1 MTIIRKRKQC
11 LIKTI
16 DFKNKKQKRK
26 TNLHRLMNMSKS
38 HLFKKTRKNYNNKI
52 NNITKYNKHIK
63 NSIRFYQEVNK
74 KEKK

>member
-1 MTIIRKRKQC
+1 
-11 LIKTI
+11 
-16 DFKNKKQKRK
+16 
-26 TNLHRLMNMSKS
+26 MNMSKS